1 MLTSFT
7 SKELKA
13 YAKAGAIAE
22 EVLGSLRTVYA
33 FGGQKKEVERY
44 VFLSATAGCSLPLFT
59 RVISAWIHFLDI
71 ILFSDKSKGR

>member
-22 EVLGSLRTVYA
+22 EVLGALRTVYA

-44 VFLSATAGCSLPLFT
+44 VLQPLRLSFIEMHFS
-59 RVISAWIHFLDI
+59 VNIIHL
-71 ILFSDKSKGR
+71 K

>member
-1 MLTSFT
+1 MLTSFS

-22 EVLGSLRTVYA
+22 EVLGALRTVYS

-44 VFLSATAGCSLPLFT
+44 IF
-59 RVISAWIHFLDI
+59 
-71 ILFSDKSKGR
+71 